1 MQPGVYVNFMS
12 GDEEDRVKEAYNERW
27 DRLVAVK
34 SHYDHRNFFRWE
46 PEHPADSDVAQSVKK
61 ENETSREF

>member
-1 MQPGVYVNFMS
+1 M
-12 GDEEDRVKEAYNERW
+12 KEAYNERW

-46 PEHPADSDVAQSVKK
+46 PEHPADSDVAQSVNK